1 MHTHSAK
8 QSQCITNGVRDEV
21 INMIMYIEHKIS
33 KQKKKSNLLI
43 RFKILY
49 LKSTDVLDFNYFRH
63 SLVFRVFFCVVFSVF
78 GALYSGIDSG
88 YEDEEDDHIED
99 AKDRQATVIW
109 VRLWACPS

>member
-21 INMIMYIEHKIS
+21 INMIMQVEHKIS

-49 LKSTDVLDFNYFRH
+49 LM
-63 SLVFRVFFCVVFSVF
+63 
-78 GALYSGIDSG
+78 GIERFKILSNFVPMAA
-88 YEDEEDDHIED
+88 I
-99 AKDRQATVIW
+99 Q
-109 VRLWACPS
+109 